1 MKISDA
7 LLKAKDDLDVSGVSN
22 GKLDSLIL
30 LAHTIFF
37 SKEQI
42 IFNPS
47 FELNLEQQKSF
58 FDLIARRTKREPTS
72 QIIGKREFF
81 GEEFFI
87 SKDVLDPRPDSESL
101 IELVIKNFSDKTQKL
116 KILELGVGSGCLI
129 ITLLKAY
136 KEACGVGIDI
146 SDMALKIC
154 HKNSEIHCVQNRL
167 QLQKSDLF
175 TMINLSEKF
184 DLIISNPPY
193 ISSQEIQTLEPEVRI
208 YEPRIALDGGI
219 DGLNFYRQIAAE
231 AKNFLAKNGKIIL
244 EIGFG
249 QREAVIEIFT
259 AKKFSFLESRPDLS
273 GIERALFFERN
284 ANY

>member
-1 MKISDA
+1 VKISDA
-7 LLKAKDDLDVSGVSN
+7 LLKAKDDLDASGVSN

-30 LAHTIFF
+30 LSHTIFF

-42 IFNPS
+42 IFNPN

-58 FDLIARRTKREPTS
+58 FDLIARRVKREPTS

-101 IELVIKNFSDKTQKL
+101 IELVLKNFSDKTQNFR
-116 KILELGVGSGCLI
+116 ILELGVGSGCLI

-146 SDMALKIC
+146 SEMALKIC
-154 HKNSEIHCVQNRL
+154 QKNSEIHHVQNRL

-208 YEPRIALDGGI
+208 YEPRTALDGGI
-219 DGLNFYRQIAAE
+219 DGLNFYRKIAAE
-231 AKNFLAKNGKIIL
+231 AKNFLAKNGKMAL

-249 QREAVIEIFT
+249 QREAVVEIFT
-259 AKKFSFLESRPDLS
+259 ANKFSFLESRQDLS

>member
-7 LLKAKDDLDVSGVSN
+7 LLKAKDDLDASGVSN

-30 LAHTIFF
+30 LSHTIFF

-42 IFNPS
+42 IFNPN

-58 FDLIARRTKREPTS
+58 FDLIARRVKREPTS

-101 IELVIKNFSDKTQKL
+101 IELVLKNFSDKTQNFR
-116 KILELGVGSGCLI
+116 ILELGVGSGCLI

-146 SDMALKIC
+146 SEMALKIC
-154 HKNSEIHCVQNRL
+154 QKNSEIHHVQNRL

-208 YEPRIALDGGI
+208 YEPRTALDGGI
-219 DGLNFYRQIAAE
+219 DGLNFYRKIAAE
-231 AKNFLAKNGKIIL
+231 AKNFLAKNGKMAL

-249 QREAVIEIFT
+249 QREAVVEIFT
-259 AKKFSFLESRPDLS
+259 ANKFSFLESRQDLS